1 MLQFRTRP
9 PKSERATPLCHLPHK
24 VFIHIVVIA
33 WLYVALMMAV
43 AEGMSTQGSVL
54 GAVFTFLL
62 YGALP
67 LALVVYV
74 MATPARKRAR
84 RAREAAQDAT
94 ARAQAEPAAASAE
107 EAASDAPGECRE
119 AAAGDAIAPVR
130 KEP

>member
-1 MLQFRTRP
+1 MLQFDVRP
-9 PKSERATPLCHLPHK
+9 AKSECAVHPLHPRPE

-54 GAVFTFLL
+54 GAIFTFLL

-67 LALVVYV
+67 IALVVYLL
-74 MATPARKRAR
+74 ATPARKRAR
-84 RAREAAQDAT
+84 RAREAAEDA
-94 ARAQAEPAAASAE
+94 EAAAQPPDGPD
-107 EAASDAPGECRE
+107 SDAPDQRRE
-119 AAAGDAIAPVR
+119 AAAGDAVAPER

>member
-1 MLQFRTRP
+1 M
-9 PKSERATPLCHLPHK
+9 
-24 VFIHIVVIA
+24 HIIVIA

-67 LALVVYV
+67 IALVVYLL
-74 MATPARKRAR
+74 ATPARKRAR
-84 RAREAAQDAT
+84 RAREAAEAAAARQAT
-94 ARAQAEPAAASAE
+94 AAAAHAAPPAVAPGGASSPG
-107 EAASDAPGECRE
+107 ASDAPDQGRE
-119 AAAGDAIAPVR
+119 AAAGDAVAPER